1 MINFVTY
8 PVLVAIL
15 IMGYESLGWA
25 LPTISVI
32 FLLYGL
38 FGHLIPGALS
48 HQAFTFKRLISFLYL
63 GTEGVFGS
71 AMSVSATFIFIF
83 ILFGAFL
90 EKSGA
95 GQFFVNLALTATG
108 RVTGGPALAA
118 VASSALMGTISGSG
132 VSNVVTTG
140 TFTIPLMKANGY
152 DKNFAGAVEAVASN
166 GGQILPPV
174 MGSVAFLMAEMIGV
188 SYFTVAKAAAVP
200 ALLYFFAVGIAVY
213 FEAKRLNLRPDPN
226 AQYERVGVVFKSGFY
241 YLLPIALL
249 IVFIICGYSVLRAGA
264 YAAILTIALSY
275 VKKDTA
281 FHLKDFGAVVTD
293 VAKQVRPIVA
303 ACACAGII
311 MGITSLTNLG
321 IKLSGLIVTVS
332 QGNLMIALVMTM
344 LVSLVMGMGLPTTA
358 AYLLLAV
365 LGAPALIKLG
375 ADPLPAHLFI
385 LYFGCMSTITP
396 PVALSTYAAAG
407 ISGGSPM
414 KTGIYAMKLASVA
427 FLIPYIFVYGQELLL
442 YGSLG
447 SILLAILSASLGC
460 VALAGGMIG
469 WLGAKMPMPLRFV
482 LVGAAITLM
491 IPGALTDVIGVVLM
505 AAPAPLC
512 RWLNEHAVGIVDV
525 VSARLVRVFFK
536 SSPYMVVACVI
547 ALFRQA
553 QAPKLRWRYVL
564 AVSLL
569 LCALLLSFTR
579 SLYGALGL
587 TAVLSITAVLILCPA
602 GRKRVLAF
610 LLAVVVCFGVLVTV
624 QEFALEGSYLSFA
637 VSRTIGK
644 EVPTSWAS
652 QLRSQLR
659 GEDPGD
665 SPDDG
670 EMDSQRSYIEVTEK
684 SDQLRQETKDSLN
697 VYIQR
702 SPIIGCGL
710 GASAANRDK
719 GVDEY
724 FYLDMLARTGI
735 VGLVLY
741 ILPFGYVVLWCLRR
755 RSLLRECPEGAAVVC
770 GLCTFWVVTWFNP
783 WMNAVLGIAWYAVTL
798 SVPQALEEQN
808 A

>member
-1 MINFVTY
+1 MATKSKFSDVLSKIAFVIAVLLTLFQSYTALFGVLTAVYQRAIHLGLASSYIFLFNMANPKEKGKVFHIIIINFIGLVASAGSNFYICLHYAEIQGRLGITTELDMIFGALL
-8 PVLVAIL
+8 LVAIL

-188 SYFTVAKAAAVP
+188 SYFAVAKAAAVP

-375 ADPLPAHLFI
+375 ADALPAHLFI

-505 AAPAPLC
+505 AA
-512 RWLNEHAVGIVDV
+512 
-525 VSARLVRVFFK
+525 
-536 SSPYMVVACVI
+536 CVI
-547 ALFRQA
+547 
-553 QAPKLRWRYVL
+553 
-564 AVSLL
+564 
-569 LCALLLSFTR
+569 T
-579 SLYGALGL
+579 
-587 TAVLSITAVLILCPA
+587 
-602 GRKRVLAF
+602 
-610 LLAVVVCFGVLVTV
+610 
-624 QEFALEGSYLSFA
+624 
-637 VSRTIGK
+637 
-644 EVPTSWAS
+644 
-652 QLRSQLR
+652 
-659 GEDPGD
+659 
-665 SPDDG
+665 
-670 EMDSQRSYIEVTEK
+670 
-684 SDQLRQETKDSLN
+684 
-697 VYIQR
+697 
-702 SPIIGCGL
+702 
-710 GASAANRDK
+710 
-719 GVDEY
+719 
-724 FYLDMLARTGI
+724 
-735 VGLVLY
+735 
-741 ILPFGYVVLWCLRR
+741 
-755 RSLLRECPEGAAVVC
+755 
-770 GLCTFWVVTWFNP
+770 
-783 WMNAVLGIAWYAVTL
+783 AVTL
-798 SVPQALEEQN
+798 SKRQTPKIQ
-808 A
+808 

>member
-1 MINFVTY
+1 MATKSKFSDVLSKIAFVIAVLLTLFQSCTALFGVLTAVYQRAIHLGLASSYIFLFNMATPKEKGKVFHIIINFIGLVASAGSNFYICLHYAEIQGRLGITTELDMIFGALL
-8 PVLVAIL
+8 LVAIL

-95 GQFFVNLALTATG
+95 GRFFVNLALTATG

-188 SYFTVAKAAAVP
+188 SYFAVAKAAAVP

-275 VKKDTA
+275 VKKDTS
-281 FHLKDFGAVVTD
+281 FHLKDFGAVVSD

-505 AAPAPLC
+505 AA
-512 RWLNEHAVGIVDV
+512 
-525 VSARLVRVFFK
+525 
-536 SSPYMVVACVI
+536 CVI
-547 ALFRQA
+547 
-553 QAPKLRWRYVL
+553 
-564 AVSLL
+564 
-569 LCALLLSFTR
+569 T
-579 SLYGALGL
+579 
-587 TAVLSITAVLILCPA
+587 
-602 GRKRVLAF
+602 
-610 LLAVVVCFGVLVTV
+610 
-624 QEFALEGSYLSFA
+624 
-637 VSRTIGK
+637 
-644 EVPTSWAS
+644 
-652 QLRSQLR
+652 
-659 GEDPGD
+659 
-665 SPDDG
+665 
-670 EMDSQRSYIEVTEK
+670 
-684 SDQLRQETKDSLN
+684 
-697 VYIQR
+697 
-702 SPIIGCGL
+702 
-710 GASAANRDK
+710 
-719 GVDEY
+719 
-724 FYLDMLARTGI
+724 
-735 VGLVLY
+735 
-741 ILPFGYVVLWCLRR
+741 
-755 RSLLRECPEGAAVVC
+755 
-770 GLCTFWVVTWFNP
+770 
-783 WMNAVLGIAWYAVTL
+783 AVTL
-798 SVPQALEEQN
+798 SKRQTPKIQ
-808 A
+808 

>member
-1 MINFVTY
+1 MATKSKFSDVLSKIAFVIAVLLTLFQSYTALFGVLTAVYQRAIHLGLASSYIFLFNMANPKEKGKVFHIIINFVGLVASAGSNFYICLHYAEIQGRLGITTELDMIFGALL
-8 PVLVAIL
+8 LVAIL

-281 FHLKDFGAVVTD
+281 FHLKDFGAVVSD

-344 LVSLVMGMGLPTTA
+344 LVIPGHGHGPAHHGGLFAAGGAGRPRPDQAGRGSPARTPVYPVLRLYVHHHPAGGSVYLRGGRYLRRLAHENGHLRHEAGFGGLPDPLHLCVRTGTA
-358 AYLLLAV
+358 AVWFSGLYPAGYPQRLAG
-365 LGAPALIKLG
+365 LRGPGRRHDRLAGRKDAHAPALCAGGRGHYADDPRRAHGRDRCG
-375 ADPLPAHLFI
+375 ADGRLCHHSCDAEQAAD
-385 LYFGCMSTITP
+385 TED
-396 PVALSTYAAAG
+396 PV
-407 ISGGSPM
+407 I
-414 KTGIYAMKLASVA
+414 
-427 FLIPYIFVYGQELLL
+427 
-442 YGSLG
+442 
-447 SILLAILSASLGC
+447 
-460 VALAGGMIG
+460 
-469 WLGAKMPMPLRFV
+469 
-482 LVGAAITLM
+482 
-491 IPGALTDVIGVVLM
+491 
-505 AAPAPLC
+505 
-512 RWLNEHAVGIVDV
+512 
-525 VSARLVRVFFK
+525 
-536 SSPYMVVACVI
+536 
-547 ALFRQA
+547 
-553 QAPKLRWRYVL
+553 
-564 AVSLL
+564 
-569 LCALLLSFTR
+569 
-579 SLYGALGL
+579 
-587 TAVLSITAVLILCPA
+587 
-602 GRKRVLAF
+602 
-610 LLAVVVCFGVLVTV
+610 
-624 QEFALEGSYLSFA
+624 
-637 VSRTIGK
+637 
-644 EVPTSWAS
+644 
-652 QLRSQLR
+652 LR
-659 GEDPGD
+659 G
-665 SPDDG
+665 
-670 EMDSQRSYIEVTEK
+670 
-684 SDQLRQETKDSLN
+684 
-697 VYIQR
+697 
-702 SPIIGCGL
+702 
-710 GASAANRDK
+710 
-719 GVDEY
+719 
-724 FYLDMLARTGI
+724 
-735 VGLVLY
+735 
-741 ILPFGYVVLWCLRR
+741 
-755 RSLLRECPEGAAVVC
+755 
-770 GLCTFWVVTWFNP
+770 
-783 WMNAVLGIAWYAVTL
+783 
-798 SVPQALEEQN
+798 
-808 A
+808 

>member
-1 MINFVTY
+1 MATKSKFSDVLSKIAFVIAVLLTLFQSYTALFGVLTAVYQRAIHLGLASSYIFLFNMANPKEKGKVFHIIINFIGLVASAGSNFYICLHYAEIQGRLGITTELDMIFGALL
-8 PVLVAIL
+8 LVAIL

-303 ACACAGII
+303 ACA
-311 MGITSLTNLG
+311 
-321 IKLSGLIVTVS
+321 
-332 QGNLMIALVMTM
+332 
-344 LVSLVMGMGLPTTA
+344 
-358 AYLLLAV
+358 
-365 LGAPALIKLG
+365 
-375 ADPLPAHLFI
+375 
-385 LYFGCMSTITP
+385 
-396 PVALSTYAAAG
+396 
-407 ISGGSPM
+407 
-414 KTGIYAMKLASVA
+414 
-427 FLIPYIFVYGQELLL
+427 
-442 YGSLG
+442 
-447 SILLAILSASLGC
+447 
-460 VALAGGMIG
+460 
-469 WLGAKMPMPLRFV
+469 
-482 LVGAAITLM
+482 
-491 IPGALTDVIGVVLM
+491 
-505 AAPAPLC
+505 
-512 RWLNEHAVGIVDV
+512 
-525 VSARLVRVFFK
+525 
-536 SSPYMVVACVI
+536 
-547 ALFRQA
+547 
-553 QAPKLRWRYVL
+553 
-564 AVSLL
+564 
-569 LCALLLSFTR
+569 
-579 SLYGALGL
+579 
-587 TAVLSITAVLILCPA
+587 
-602 GRKRVLAF
+602 
-610 LLAVVVCFGVLVTV
+610 
-624 QEFALEGSYLSFA
+624 
-637 VSRTIGK
+637 
-644 EVPTSWAS
+644 
-652 QLRSQLR
+652 
-659 GEDPGD
+659 
-665 SPDDG
+665 
-670 EMDSQRSYIEVTEK
+670 
-684 SDQLRQETKDSLN
+684 
-697 VYIQR
+697 
-702 SPIIGCGL
+702 
-710 GASAANRDK
+710 
-719 GVDEY
+719 
-724 FYLDMLARTGI
+724 
-735 VGLVLY
+735 
-741 ILPFGYVVLWCLRR
+741 
-755 RSLLRECPEGAAVVC
+755 
-770 GLCTFWVVTWFNP
+770 
-783 WMNAVLGIAWYAVTL
+783 
-798 SVPQALEEQN
+798 
-808 A
+808 

>member
-1 MINFVTY
+1 MATKSKFSDVLSKIAFVIAVLLTLFQSYTALFGVLTAVYQRAIHLGLASSYIFLFNMANPKEKGKVFHIIINFIGLVASAGSNFYICLHYAEIQGRLGITTELDMIFGALL
-8 PVLVAIL
+8 LVAIL

-32 FLLYGL
+32 F
-38 FGHLIPGALS
+38 
-48 HQAFTFKRLISFLYL
+48 LISFLYL

-505 AAPAPLC
+505 AA
-512 RWLNEHAVGIVDV
+512 
-525 VSARLVRVFFK
+525 
-536 SSPYMVVACVI
+536 CVI
-547 ALFRQA
+547 
-553 QAPKLRWRYVL
+553 
-564 AVSLL
+564 
-569 LCALLLSFTR
+569 T
-579 SLYGALGL
+579 
-587 TAVLSITAVLILCPA
+587 
-602 GRKRVLAF
+602 
-610 LLAVVVCFGVLVTV
+610 
-624 QEFALEGSYLSFA
+624 
-637 VSRTIGK
+637 
-644 EVPTSWAS
+644 
-652 QLRSQLR
+652 
-659 GEDPGD
+659 
-665 SPDDG
+665 
-670 EMDSQRSYIEVTEK
+670 
-684 SDQLRQETKDSLN
+684 
-697 VYIQR
+697 
-702 SPIIGCGL
+702 
-710 GASAANRDK
+710 
-719 GVDEY
+719 
-724 FYLDMLARTGI
+724 
-735 VGLVLY
+735 
-741 ILPFGYVVLWCLRR
+741 
-755 RSLLRECPEGAAVVC
+755 
-770 GLCTFWVVTWFNP
+770 
-783 WMNAVLGIAWYAVTL
+783 AVTL
-798 SVPQALEEQN
+798 SKRQTPKIQ
-808 A
+808 

>member
-1 MINFVTY
+1 
-8 PVLVAIL
+8 
-15 IMGYESLGWA
+15 
-25 LPTISVI
+25 
-32 FLLYGL
+32 
-38 FGHLIPGALS
+38 
-48 HQAFTFKRLISFLYL
+48 
-63 GTEGVFGS
+63 
-71 AMSVSATFIFIF
+71 
-83 ILFGAFL
+83 
-90 EKSGA
+90 
-95 GQFFVNLALTATG
+95 
-108 RVTGGPALAA
+108 
-118 VASSALMGTISGSG
+118 MGTISGSG

-505 AAPAPLC
+505 AA
-512 RWLNEHAVGIVDV
+512 
-525 VSARLVRVFFK
+525 
-536 SSPYMVVACVI
+536 CVI
-547 ALFRQA
+547 
-553 QAPKLRWRYVL
+553 
-564 AVSLL
+564 
-569 LCALLLSFTR
+569 T
-579 SLYGALGL
+579 
-587 TAVLSITAVLILCPA
+587 
-602 GRKRVLAF
+602 
-610 LLAVVVCFGVLVTV
+610 
-624 QEFALEGSYLSFA
+624 
-637 VSRTIGK
+637 
-644 EVPTSWAS
+644 
-652 QLRSQLR
+652 
-659 GEDPGD
+659 
-665 SPDDG
+665 
-670 EMDSQRSYIEVTEK
+670 
-684 SDQLRQETKDSLN
+684 
-697 VYIQR
+697 
-702 SPIIGCGL
+702 
-710 GASAANRDK
+710 
-719 GVDEY
+719 
-724 FYLDMLARTGI
+724 
-735 VGLVLY
+735 
-741 ILPFGYVVLWCLRR
+741 
-755 RSLLRECPEGAAVVC
+755 
-770 GLCTFWVVTWFNP
+770 
-783 WMNAVLGIAWYAVTL
+783 AVTL
-798 SVPQALEEQN
+798 SKRQTPKIQ
-808 A
+808 

>member
-1 MINFVTY
+1 MATKSKFSDVLSKIAFVIAVLLTLFQSYTALFGVLTAVYQRAIHLGLASSYIFLFNMANPKEKGKVFHIIINFIGLVASAGSNFYICLHYAEIQGRLGITTELDMIFGALL
-8 PVLVAIL
+8 LVAIL

-344 LVSLVMGMGLPTTA
+344 LVSLVMGMGLPGGLSAAGGAGRPRPDQAGRGSPARTPVYPVLRLYVHHHPAGGPVYLRGGRYLRRLAHENGHLRHEAGFGGLPDPLHLCVRAGTA
-358 AYLLLAV
+358 AVWFSGLYPAGHPQRLAG
-365 LGAPALIKLG
+365 LRGPGRRHDRLAGRKDAHAPALCAGGRGHYADDPRRAHGRDRRG
-375 ADPLPAHLFI
+375 ADGRLCHHSCDAEQAAD
-385 LYFGCMSTITP
+385 TED
-396 PVALSTYAAAG
+396 PV
-407 ISGGSPM
+407 I
-414 KTGIYAMKLASVA
+414 
-427 FLIPYIFVYGQELLL
+427 
-442 YGSLG
+442 
-447 SILLAILSASLGC
+447 
-460 VALAGGMIG
+460 
-469 WLGAKMPMPLRFV
+469 
-482 LVGAAITLM
+482 
-491 IPGALTDVIGVVLM
+491 
-505 AAPAPLC
+505 
-512 RWLNEHAVGIVDV
+512 
-525 VSARLVRVFFK
+525 
-536 SSPYMVVACVI
+536 
-547 ALFRQA
+547 
-553 QAPKLRWRYVL
+553 
-564 AVSLL
+564 
-569 LCALLLSFTR
+569 
-579 SLYGALGL
+579 
-587 TAVLSITAVLILCPA
+587 
-602 GRKRVLAF
+602 
-610 LLAVVVCFGVLVTV
+610 
-624 QEFALEGSYLSFA
+624 
-637 VSRTIGK
+637 
-644 EVPTSWAS
+644 
-652 QLRSQLR
+652 LR
-659 GEDPGD
+659 G
-665 SPDDG
+665 
-670 EMDSQRSYIEVTEK
+670 
-684 SDQLRQETKDSLN
+684 
-697 VYIQR
+697 
-702 SPIIGCGL
+702 
-710 GASAANRDK
+710 
-719 GVDEY
+719 
-724 FYLDMLARTGI
+724 
-735 VGLVLY
+735 
-741 ILPFGYVVLWCLRR
+741 
-755 RSLLRECPEGAAVVC
+755 
-770 GLCTFWVVTWFNP
+770 
-783 WMNAVLGIAWYAVTL
+783 
-798 SVPQALEEQN
+798 
-808 A
+808 